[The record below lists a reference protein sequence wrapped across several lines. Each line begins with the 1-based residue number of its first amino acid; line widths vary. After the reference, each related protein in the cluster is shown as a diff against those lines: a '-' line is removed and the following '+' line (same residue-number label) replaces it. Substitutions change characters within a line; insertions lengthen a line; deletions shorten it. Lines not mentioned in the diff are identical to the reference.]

1 MATRV
6 KITYASLSAPG
17 EEVHR
22 EYEAAL
28 ERVRAGLGQTHGL
41 LMGGK
46 RRETPHAFPDV
57 NPSDTRQTLGRFALA
72 SPQDVNDA
80 VAAAQAAY
88 QEWGRM
94 RWRDRVTL
102 IQKAAD
108 LIREHAAE
116 LAALMS
122 LEAGKSRFE
131 ALGDA
136 SEAADLLSY
145 YAGQME
151 AHDGFERPLGRL
163 SPSEETKS
171 VLRPYGV
178 WAVISPFNFPVALA
192 AGMAGGAL
200 VAGNTVV
207 LKPASDTPYAAFRL
221 AELLEAAG
229 LPPGTVNLVTGR
241 GEEAG
246 LALVDH
252 PEVAGLVF
260 TGSREVGERIARRFI
275 AKRLRPFIAEMG
287 GKNPV
292 IVTARADLGK
302 AVEGIARSAFGLSGQ
317 KCSACSRVYV
327 DRQVATP
334 FMERL
339 VEKTKTLKVGDPTT
353 RDVFTGPV
361 INARAVATFEAA
373 AAEARRDG
381 RILLG
386 GQRLT
391 EGECAHGHF
400 VAPTIVDRLPL
411 DHRLFWDELFVP
423 FLVVGEVR
431 SVEEAI
437 TSANRSEYG
446 LCAGIFSEDPDEV
459 RQFFDRIEAGVIYA
473 NRPGG
478 ATTGAWP
485 GVNSFGGWKAS
496 GSSGKGALG
505 PYYVQQFLREQS
517 QTWVK

>member
-1 MATRV
+1 M

-17 EEVHR
+17 EEVHQ

-28 ERVRAGLGQTHGL
+28 ERVRARLGRTHPL
-41 LMGGK
+41 LIGGK
-46 RRETPHAFPDV
+46 RRESRRTFPDI
-57 NPSDTRQTLGRFALA
+57 NPADTRQTLGQFALA
-72 SPQDVNDA
+72 GSQDVADA
-80 VAAAQAAY
+80 VAAARAAY
-88 QEWGRM
+88 EEWGRM
-94 RWRDRVTL
+94 RWEDRVAL
-102 IQKAAD
+102 IRRAAD

-145 YAGQME
+145 YAGQVE
-151 AHDGFERPLGRL
+151 AHRGFELPLDRL
-163 SPSEETKS
+163 AANEETKS
-171 VLRPYGV
+171 ILRPYGV

-192 AGMAGGAL
+192 AGMAGGA
-200 VAGNTVV
+200 VGAGNTVV
-207 LKPASDTPYAAFRL
+207 LKPASDTPYAALRL
-221 AELLEAAG
+221 VELLEAAG
-229 LPPGTVNLVTGR
+229 FPHGTVNLVTGP

-260 TGSREVGERIARRFI
+260 TGSREVGEQIARRFI

-292 IVTARADLGK
+292 IVTARADLTK
-302 AVEGIARSAFGLSGQ
+302 AVEGITRSAFGLSGQ
-317 KCSACSRVYV
+317 KCSACARVYV
-327 DRQVATP
+327 DRQVAKP
-334 FMERL
+334 FLERL
-339 VEKTKTLKVGDPTT
+339 VEKTKTLKVGDPTE
-353 RDVFTGPV
+353 REVFTGPV
-361 INARAVATFEAA
+361 INARAVATFETA
-373 AAEARRDG
+373 AAEASRDG
-381 RILLG
+381 QILVG

-391 EGECAHGHF
+391 EGEYAHGHF
-400 VAPTIVDRLPL
+400 VAPTVVNRLPL
-411 DHRLFWDELFVP
+411 DHRLFRVELFVP
-423 FLVVGEVR
+423 FLVVGEVG
-431 SVEEAI
+431 SLEEALNW
-437 TSANRSEYG
+437 ANRSEYG
-446 LCAGIFSEDPDEV
+446 LCAGIFSEDPQEV
-459 RQFFDRIEAGVIYA
+459 RQFVDRIEAGVTYA

-485 GVNSFGGWKAS
+485 GINSFGGWKAS

-517 QTWVK
+517 QTWVR